1 MCLYSEPLS
10 IYGRGLHKFLTAV
23 KLERLKKPAQFN
35 AVSEHRTWSIW
46 LRSYDMPDQNMV
58 YQGLVALGKIGLSDV
73 SILKHEKR
81 GKRLRL
87 VQIELR
93 TRFLRQKLALRIYPK
108 EVKTHRQIG

>member
-1 MCLYSEPLS
+1 MLIWADNGAQAVCLHSEPLS

-23 KLERLKKPAQFN
+23 KLERLKKSAQFN

-73 SILKHEKR
+73 SILKHEK
-81 GKRLRL
+81 GAKK
-87 VQIELR
+87 IA
-93 TRFLRQKLALRIYPK
+93 TRQAKI
-108 EVKTHRQIG
+108 